1 MNNLLDRANE
11 TKLVVHQTFSLHPSV
26 NHVQENTLGSRPDA
40 KQPVRTQIQ
49 ALQLE
54 NDQLAVPEITYFKSS
69 ALLLNR

>member
-49 ALQLE
+49 AQKL
-54 NDQLAVPEITYFKSS
+54 
-69 ALLLNR
+69 